1 MTTWTA
7 AAVAEALGTS
17 APNEG
22 RFTGVSTDTRT
33 LGRGELYVALEG
45 ARYDG
50 HAFLDDARHRG
61 AAGAVVRR
69 GTPDVPDLTLFVV
82 DDTLRALGRLA
93 HHRRRQIAGPVVAV
107 TGTNGKTSTK
117 EFIAAVLGTS
127 WQVHATRANLN
138 NEIGVPLTILG
149 APQSTDA
156 LVVEAG
162 ASELGEIG
170 RLREVIAPTI
180 GVITNVTR
188 GHVEGFGSER
198 GVLDEKVSLLQGVP
212 VAIVGTTPPELV
224 TRARA
229 SSQRVVTAGLEPN
242 ADVHPDAWHLDPDG
256 RCVLEVAGARATIPA
271 IGRHQGDNAML
282 ALATGRVLDVDVAR
296 AAGALEGVRLPAGR
310 CDLLRAGERVVLDD
324 TYNANPAS
332 VEAALATVESLRGHR
347 PLVVV
352 VGTMLELGS
361 ASQAEHDRV
370 ADLILAADPMLIG
383 AVGAFVPALERHR
396 SALGDRLIVA
406 DDADDLGRAV
416 AGRLRGNEFILLK
429 ASRGMRLERAI
440 PHLLPDREAPCS
452 TTS

>member
-17 APNEG
+17 APADG

-33 LGRGELYVALEG
+33 LVDGELYVALEG

-50 HAFLDDARHRG
+50 HAFLDDARRRG

-69 GTPDVPDLTLFVV
+69 GTPDVSDLTLFVV

-107 TGTNGKTSTK
+107 TGTNGKTSTR
-117 EFIAAVLGTS
+117 EFVAAVLGTC

-138 NEIGVPLTILG
+138 NEIGVPLTILA
-149 APQSTDA
+149 APHDTDA

-162 ASELGEIG
+162 ASERGEIG

-180 GVITNVTR
+180 GVITNVAS
-188 GHVEGFGSER
+188 GHIEGFGSER
-198 GVLDEKVSLLQGVP
+198 GVLDEKVSLLRGVP
-212 VAIVGTTPPELV
+212 VAIVGTTPPELA
-224 TRARA
+224 TLARA
-229 SSQRVVTAGLEPN
+229 SSQRVVTAGLEPD
-242 ADVHPDAWHLDPDG
+242 AEVHPDVWHVGSDG
-256 RCVLEVAGARATIPA
+256 RCALEVAGARVTIPV

-282 ALATGRVLDVDVAR
+282 ALAVGQVLDVDMPR
-296 AAGALEGVRLPAGR
+296 AMSALERVRLPAGR
-310 CDLLRAGERVVLDD
+310 CEVLRAGERVVLDD
-324 TYNANPAS
+324 TYNANPSS
-332 VEAALATVESLRGHR
+332 VEAALVTAEALRGDR
-347 PLVVV
+347 ALVVV
-352 VGTMLELGS
+352 VGTMLEMGS
-361 ASQAEHDRV
+361 ASQAEHDRI
-370 ADLILAADPMLIG
+370 ADRIVEADPVLIG

-396 SALGDRLIVA
+396 SALGDRLVA
-406 DDADDLGRAV
+406 AEDADDLGRAV
-416 AGRLRGNEFILLK
+416 AARLEGNELILLK

>member
-17 APNEG
+17 APTDG
-22 RFTGVSTDTRT
+22 HFTGVSTDTRT
-33 LGRGELYVALEG
+33 LVAGELYVALKG

-50 HAFLDDARHRG
+50 HTFLADARRRG

-69 GTPDVPDLTLFVV
+69 GTPEITDLGLFVV
-82 DDTLRALGRLA
+82 DDTLRALSRLA
-93 HHRRRQIAGPVVAV
+93 HYRRRQIAGPVVAV

-117 EFIAAVLGTS
+117 EFITAVLGTC
-127 WQVHATRANLN
+127 WHVHATLANLN

-149 APQSTDA
+149 APHDTDA
-156 LVVEAG
+156 LIIEVG
-162 ASELGEIG
+162 ASERGEIG

-180 GVITNVTR
+180 GVITNVTS
-188 GHVEGFGSER
+188 GHVEGFGSEG
-198 GVLDEKVSLLQGVP
+198 GVLDEKVSLLRDVH
-212 VAIVGTTPPELV
+212 VAIVGTTPPELAM
-224 TRARA
+224 RARA
-229 SSQRVVTAGLEPN
+229 SSQRVVTAGLEPD
-242 ADVHPDAWHLDPDG
+242 AEVHPDAWHLGPDG
-256 RCVLEVAGARATIPA
+256 RCVLEVAGARATIPVL
-271 IGRHQGDNAML
+271 GRHQGDNAML
-282 ALATGRVLDVDVAR
+282 ALAVGHVLDVGVAR
-296 AAGALEGVRLPAGR
+296 AVGALESVQLPAGR
-310 CDLLRAGERVVLDD
+310 CELLRAGERVVLDD

-332 VEAALATVESLRGHR
+332 VEAALATAAALRGHR

-361 ASQAEHDRV
+361 ASQAEHDRIADCVV
-370 ADLILAADPMLIG
+370 AAAPMLIG

-396 SALGDRLIVA
+396 ATLGDRLVA
-406 DDADDLGRAV
+406 AADADELGRAV
-416 AGRLRGNEFILLK
+416 AARLEGNEFILLK

>member
-17 APNEG
+17 APTDG
-22 RFTGVSTDTRT
+22 RFTGISTDTRT
-33 LGRGELYVALEG
+33 LVSGELYVALEG

-50 HAFLDDARHRG
+50 HAFLDDARRRG

-69 GTPDVPDLTLFVV
+69 GTPDVTDLTLFVV

-93 HHRRRQIAGPVVAV
+93 QHRRRQIAGPVVAV
-107 TGTNGKTSTK
+107 TGTNGKTSTR
-117 EFIAAVLGTS
+117 EFVAAVLGTR
-127 WQVHATRANLN
+127 WHVHATRANLN
-138 NEIGVPLTILG
+138 NEVGVPLTILG
-149 APQSTDA
+149 APHDTDV

-162 ASELGEIG
+162 ASERGEIG

-180 GVITNVTR
+180 GVITNVTP

-198 GVLDEKVSLLQGVP
+198 GVLDEKVSLLRGVP
-212 VAIVGTTPPELV
+212 VAIVGTTPPELA

-229 SSQRVVTAGLEPN
+229 SSQRVVTAGLEPD
-242 ADVHPDAWHLDPDG
+242 AEVHPDAWRLGPDG
-256 RCVLEVAGARATIPA
+256 RCALDVAGARATIPV

-282 ALATGRVLDVDVAR
+282 ALAVGQVLGVDTPR
-296 AAGALEGVRLPAGR
+296 AVSALEGVRLPGGR
-310 CDLLRAGERVVLDD
+310 CELLRAGERVVLDD

-332 VEAALATVESLRGHR
+332 VEAALVTAEALRGDR

-352 VGTMLELGS
+352 VGTMLEMGS
-361 ASQAEHDRV
+361 ASQAEHDRI
-370 ADLILAADPMLIG
+370 ADRIVEADPVLIG

-396 SALGDRLIVA
+396 SALGDRLVAA

-416 AGRLRGNEFILLK
+416 AARLEGNEFILLK

-440 PHLLPDREAPCS
+440 PYLLPDREAPCS

>member
-1 MTTWTA
+1 VTTWTA

-17 APNEG
+17 APTDG
-22 RFTGVSTDTRT
+22 RFTGISTDTRT
-33 LGRGELYVALEG
+33 LVSGELYVALEG

-50 HAFLDDARHRG
+50 HAFLDDARRRG

-69 GTPDVPDLTLFVV
+69 GTPDVTDLTLFVV

-93 HHRRRQIAGPVVAV
+93 QHRRRQIAGPVVAV
-107 TGTNGKTSTK
+107 TGTNGKTSTR
-117 EFIAAVLGTS
+117 EFVAAVLGTR
-127 WQVHATRANLN
+127 WHVHATRANLN
-138 NEIGVPLTILG
+138 NEVGVPLTILG
-149 APQSTDA
+149 APHDTDV

-162 ASELGEIG
+162 ASERGEIG

-180 GVITNVTR
+180 GVITNVTP

-198 GVLDEKVSLLQGVP
+198 GVLDEKVSLLRGVP
-212 VAIVGTTPPELV
+212 VAIVGTTPPELA

-229 SSQRVVTAGLEPN
+229 SSQRVVTAGLEPD
-242 ADVHPDAWHLDPDG
+242 AEVHPDAWRLGPDG
-256 RCVLEVAGARATIPA
+256 RCALDVAGARATIPV

-282 ALATGRVLDVDVAR
+282 ALAVGQVLGVDTPR
-296 AAGALEGVRLPAGR
+296 AVSALEGVRLPGGR
-310 CDLLRAGERVVLDD
+310 CELLRAGERVVLDD

-332 VEAALATVESLRGHR
+332 VEAALVTAEALRGDR

-352 VGTMLELGS
+352 VGTMLEMGS
-361 ASQAEHDRV
+361 ASQAEHDRI
-370 ADLILAADPMLIG
+370 ADRIVEADPVLIG

-396 SALGDRLIVA
+396 SALGDRLVAA

-416 AGRLRGNEFILLK
+416 AARLEGNEFILLK

-440 PHLLPDREAPCS
+440 PYLLPDREAPCS